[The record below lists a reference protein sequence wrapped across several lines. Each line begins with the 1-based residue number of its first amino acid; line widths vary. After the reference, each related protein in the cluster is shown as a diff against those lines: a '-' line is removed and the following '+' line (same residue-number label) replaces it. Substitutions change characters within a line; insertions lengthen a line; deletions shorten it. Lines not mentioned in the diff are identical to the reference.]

1 MNMEQSMM
9 IVKYIFSLSL
19 FCQRLIFLVVQ
30 PLLPPKWK
38 PVSAARAEMMNRMLG
53 RSSDPIDLL
62 KSSGIKTGIKKSHFS
77 FSDNLPALTM
87 SMTNAVTPKSYDY
100 YLDSDEPTD
109 IANIR
114 RSLIEQEFPGS
125 SIARA
130 STTYLK
136 RSANDPDEEQ
146 SNCGSPSNGIT
157 KIKSFLSGKVEES
170 HIKERFHKQN
180 RKYIHRQQDHSEFT
194 HEEDLPYQGDANL
207 ALPLEILFQI
217 ALYINQVKAQGKIEA
232 LLVSSTT
239 TSLDNLANALTS
251 FERIVYTPIPKAYNI
266 HL

>member
-1 MNMEQSMM
+1 
-9 IVKYIFSLSL
+9 
-19 FCQRLIFLVVQ
+19 
-30 PLLPPKWK
+30 
-38 PVSAARAEMMNRMLG
+38 MLG
-53 RSSDPIDLL
+53 KSSIDLL
-62 KSSGIKTGIKKSHFS
+62 KSNGIKGIKKSPFS
-77 FSDNLPALTM
+77 FSDNLPTLTM
-87 SMTNAVTPKSYDY
+87 SMTNAVTPKTNNY

-109 IANIR
+109 ITNIR

-130 STTYLK
+130 STAYLK
-136 RSANDPDEEQ
+136 RAANDEEQ
-146 SNCGSPSNGIT
+146 ADVASSSDGIT
-157 KIKSFLSGKVEES
+157 KIKNFLSGKVEES

-194 HEEDLPYQGDANL
+194 HEEDLPYQGDADL